1 MSITI
6 NGNGTVTGISA
17 GGLPAGCITSATLAS
32 GVGGKVLQIQTATK
46 TDQTNETLAGGAV
59 SSSDISGLQVTIT
72 PSSSSNKIILTC
84 TLTMSSYDNSFLFY
98 KNGSVISGATGNADG
113 TKKRVFGEQY
123 LGSGYTMFGNT
134 FQYVDTAGGT
144 SAITY
149 GPRIKNTGSASRI
162 YYVNVNHQG
171 RSGVGAYDIVGASTF
186 TAMEI
191 KA

>member
-6 NGNGTVTGISA
+6 NGNGTVTGLSA
-17 GGLPAGCITSATLAS
+17 LPASAMSTGS
-32 GVGGKVLQIQTATK
+32 IIQVVSSTK
-46 TDQTNETLAGGAV
+46 TDQTNETLAAGAV

-98 KNGSVISGATGNADG
+98 KNGSVISGATGDADG

-123 LGSGYTMFGNT
+123 LGSGYTMFSST
-134 FQYVDTAGGT
+134 YHYMDTAGGT

-149 GPRIKNTGSASRI
+149 GARVKNTTTSSRI
-162 YYVNVNHQG
+162 HYINVNHQG
-171 RSGVGAYDIVGASTF
+171 RTAVNAYDLVGASTF